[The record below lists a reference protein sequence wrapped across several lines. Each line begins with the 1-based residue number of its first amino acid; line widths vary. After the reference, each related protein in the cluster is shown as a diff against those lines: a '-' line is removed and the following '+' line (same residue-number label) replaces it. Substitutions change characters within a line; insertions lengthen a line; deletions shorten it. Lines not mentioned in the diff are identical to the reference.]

1 MTNMIDNN
9 YTYQK
14 EANVLC
20 LLEDIG
26 VLRTE
31 RSTF

>member
-20 LLEDIG
+20 LLEDIEYC
-26 VLRTE
+26 E
-31 RSTF
+31 R